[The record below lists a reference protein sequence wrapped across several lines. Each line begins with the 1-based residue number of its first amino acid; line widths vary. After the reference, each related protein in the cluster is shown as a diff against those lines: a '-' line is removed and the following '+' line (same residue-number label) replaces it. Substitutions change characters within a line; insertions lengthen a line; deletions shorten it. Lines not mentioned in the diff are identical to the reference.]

1 MIEAK
6 QTHCG
11 QYKRYGDFFR
21 EWFVESDM
29 SEEETLEWC
38 FSNLYKRRVPES
50 AEWHAN
56 IRIGGA
62 KSGDAGYYFAGYYT
76 FKKVDNGYRFVICEP
91 NAD

>member
-50 AEWHAN
+50 AAWHAN
-56 IRIGGA
+56 IRIGGE
-62 KSGDAGYYFAGYYT
+62 KWHDAGYYFGGYYT
-76 FKKVDNGYRFVICEP
+76 LEKVDNGYRFVICEP
-91 NAD
+91 YAD

>member
-11 QYKRYGDFFR
+11 QYKRYGDTFK
-21 EWFVESDM
+21 EWDITSDLPK
-29 SEEETLEWC
+29 EEVVKWC
-38 FSNLYKRRVPES
+38 FDNLTNREVPES

>member
-56 IRIGGA
+56 IRIGGE
-62 KSGDAGYYFAGYYT
+62 KHDDERYYFAGYYT
-76 FKKVDNGYRFVICEP
+76 FKKVVGGYRFVICEP
-91 NAD
+91 NTD